1 MSNSDEEL
9 TLDRYETI
17 MARLEDIVK
26 LLEAG
31 RAPLGES
38 LRLYQ
43 EAKRLS
49 AIANQLLNLA
59 QTALEEDPGASIA
72 EEGS

>member
-1 MSNSDEEL
+1 MNDGLEL
-9 TLDRYETI
+9 DQYETI

-26 LLEAG
+26 RLEAG

-43 EAKRLS
+43 EAKELS
-49 AIANQLLNLA
+49 EQANQLL
-59 QTALEEDPGASIA
+59 GRA
-72 EEGS
+72 EAMIGPPSSAFPTGDA

>member
-1 MSNSDEEL
+1 MNDE
-9 TLDRYETI
+9 LDQYEVI

-26 LLEAG
+26 RLEAG

-43 EAKRLS
+43 EAKKLS
-49 AIANQLLNLA
+49 EQANQLLQRAESMIRPDLA
-59 QTALEEDPGASIA
+59 AFETGDG
-72 EEGS
+72 

>member
-1 MSNSDEEL
+1 MSDELEL
-9 TLDRYETI
+9 DQYEVI

-26 LLEAG
+26 RLEAG

-43 EAKRLS
+43 EAKALS
-49 AIANQLLNLA
+49 EKANQLLLRA
-59 QTALEEDPGASIA
+59 EAVIA
-72 EEGS
+72 PQSQDFEMGDA

>member
-1 MSNSDEEL
+1 MNDELEL
-9 TLDRYETI
+9 DQYEVI

-26 LLEAG
+26 RLEAG

-43 EAKRLS
+43 EAKKLS
-49 AIANQLLNLA
+49 EQANQLLQRAESMIRPDLA
-59 QTALEEDPGASIA
+59 AFETGDG
-72 EEGS
+72 